1 MSSTGATSARGTHTS
16 LQWHTASFS
25 ASLLPSLHSPISA
38 HFLFPALGEGGLIS
52 KPICPVRK
60 PTDGL
65 PMVQASPVFGGTF
78 LEVST
83 LRVGDQ
89 EAHFP
94 LPVGCNE
101 RAQTFF
107 RIIALSALIS
117 LTTGLG
123 GLGAVLIVLLIV
135 LSQQTLAAGANPNAG
150 RFPSTEF
157 GLFRAY

>member
-1 MSSTGATSARGTHTS
+1 MA
-16 LQWHTASFS
+16 
-25 ASLLPSLHSPISA
+25 
-38 HFLFPALGEGGLIS
+38 
-52 KPICPVRK
+52 
-60 PTDGL
+60 
-65 PMVQASPVFGGTF
+65 
-78 LEVST
+78 VST

-123 GLGAVLIVLLIV
+123 GLGAVLIVLLKV